1 MLRVRLQT
9 FWSWGSG
16 IIYIDVNIVYRKDGV
31 RKTSKFESWENDC
44 CRCGNDVNANL
55 APGKRACHLTCGP
68 CVYPEDWSKCMSCE
82 IVGHC
87 AIALNNLKSLKPN
100 GVKKGCYFKEQLT
113 GEETLYHTLQFVNAA
128 QNLVKTIS
136 EKNYLENLK
145 KANSRS
151 PCLSHGR

>member
-1 MLRVRLQT
+1 
-9 FWSWGSG
+9 
-16 IIYIDVNIVYRKDGV
+16 
-31 RKTSKFESWENDC
+31 
-44 CRCGNDVNANL
+44 
-55 APGKRACHLTCGP
+55 
-68 CVYPEDWSKCMSCE
+68 MSCE

-87 AIALNNLKSLKPN
+87 AIALNYLKSLKPN

-151 PCLSHGR
+151 PCLQDSR